1 MSSYFFLEDNS
12 VETTVKKYLKKID
25 ENSHLNAFI
34 TVAENYALEQAKIV
48 DEKIKN
54 RTAGKLAGLVIS
66 LKDLICTKGIRTTAG
81 SKILEN
87 FIPPYDASLVKNLKN
102 EDAVIIG
109 KNNLD
114 EFAMGS
120 SNETSAFGKVLHP
133 LDNSLVPGGSS
144 GGSAVSVA
152 AGLSRVSLGSET
164 GGSIRQPAAFCGVV
178 GLKTTYG
185 RVSRYGVTA
194 FASSFDQVG
203 PIGKTVEDVAR
214 VTEVISGF
222 DKMDSTSAP
231 NSVPD
236 YTQFLNQDVKGLKMG
251 VLKECFDEGVD
262 PEIKKSVLETIELL
276 RKNGAEIKEVS
287 LPLLKYGIAT
297 YYILTTAEASA
308 NLARYDGIRYTYRN
322 GEAKGLDE
330 VYVKSR
336 SEGFGTEVKRRIML
350 GTYVLSAGYYDAFYA
365 KGQKVRTLMQKEMN
379 ETFAGLDCILAP
391 TTPNLPFKAG
401 EKLDDPLKM
410 YLNDIFTVSANLTGI
425 PSLSVPCGN
434 AKNGLPIGIQ
444 IMAKSFDEGMT
455 FRVGDFIEKNIK
467 ILA

>member
-12 VETTVKKYLKKID
+12 VETTVKRYLKRID

-34 TVAENYALEQAKIV
+34 TVCGDYALEQAKIV

-54 RTAGKLAGLVIS
+54 GSAGKLAGLVIS

-120 SNETSAFGKVLHP
+120 SNETSAFGNVLHP

-236 YTQFLNQDVKGLKMG
+236 FTQFLNQEVKGLKMG
-251 VLKECFDEGVD
+251 ILKECFDEGVD
-262 PEIKKSVLETIELL
+262 PEIKNSVLETIELL
-276 RKNGAEIKEVS
+276 RKNGAEIEEIS

-297 YYILTTAEASA
+297 YYILTTAEAST

-322 GEAKGLDE
+322 EQAKDLEE
-330 VYVKSR
+330 VYVRSR
-336 SEGFGTEVKRRIML
+336 SQGFGTEVKRRIML

-365 KGQKVRTLMQKEMN
+365 KGQRVRTLMQKEMN
-379 ETFAGLDCILAP
+379 EALAKFDCLLAP

-401 EKLDDPLKM
+401 EKLDDPLLM

-434 AKNGLPIGIQ
+434 AENGLPVGIQ
-444 IMAKSFDEGMT
+444 IMAKSFDEAMT
-455 FRVGDFIEKNIK
+455 FRVGDFIEKNRD
-467 ILA
+467 A

>member
-12 VETTVKKYLKKID
+12 VETTVKKYLKKIN

-34 TVAENYALEQAKIV
+34 TVAEDYALEEAKKV
-48 DEKIKN
+48 DKKIQN
-54 RTAGKLAGLVIS
+54 GTAGKLAGLVIS
-66 LKDLICTKGIRTTAG
+66 LKDLICTEGIRTTAG

-87 FIPPYDASLVKNLKN
+87 FVPPYDASLVKKLKN

-120 SNETSAFGKVLHP
+120 SNETSAFGNVLHP

-144 GGSAVSVA
+144 GGSAVAVA

-222 DKMDSTSAP
+222 DKMDSTSSP
-231 NSVPD
+231 NPVPD
-236 YTQFLNQDVKGLKMG
+236 YTQFLNRDVKGMKMG
-251 VLKECFDEGVD
+251 ILKECFDEGVD
-262 PEIKKSVLETIELL
+262 PEIKSSVLETIEFL

-308 NLARYDGIRYTYRN
+308 NLARYDGIRYTYRS
-322 GEAKGLDE
+322 GETKDLDE
-330 VYVKSR
+330 VYIKSR

-379 ETFAGLDCILAP
+379 ETLADLDCILAP

-401 EKLDDPLKM
+401 EKLDDPLLM

-425 PSLSVPCGN
+425 PSLSIPCGK

-455 FRVGDFIEKNIK
+455 FRVGDFIEKNLK
-467 ILA
+467 S